1 MVRSPTCRILMLMG
15 ARELAWGILAWP
27 AVAVVALLPSA
38 GSWDV
43 SGGSA
48 VGILAGTAAAF
59 AVAGALL
66 WLPSSL
72 WLNRRTRRFPRIGQA
87 AAFLGLGLVIG
98 GAASTALVLAS
109 GNATWPSSASL
120 ITQHAVTAGIAS
132 LLGWLLATIL
142 RAKKL
147 PIVPTATNRVYR

>member
-1 MVRSPTCRILMLMG
+1 MILMG

-27 AVAVVALLPSA
+27 TVAVLALLRTA

-48 VGILAGTAAAF
+48 AGIFAGTAAAF

-72 WLNRRTRRFPRIGQA
+72 WLDRRTRRFPRVGQV

-98 GAASTALVLAS
+98 AAASTALVLAS
-109 GNATWPSSASL
+109 GNATWPSSAGL
-120 ITQHAVTAGIAS
+120 ITEYAVTAGIAS
-132 LLGWLLATIL
+132 LLGRLLAATL

-147 PIVPTATNRVYR
+147 RIVPTAANRVNR

>member
-1 MVRSPTCRILMLMG
+1 MLMG

-27 AVAVVALLPSA
+27 IVAVLALLRTA

-48 VGILAGTAAAF
+48 AGILAGTAAAF

-72 WLNRRTRRFPRIGQA
+72 WLDRRTRRFPRIGQV

-98 GAASTALVLAS
+98 AAASTALVLAS
-109 GNATWPSSASL
+109 GNATWPSSAGL
-120 ITQHAVTAGIAS
+120 ITEYAVTAGIAS
-132 LLGWLLATIL
+132 LLGRLLAATL
-142 RAKKL
+142 RAKRL
-147 PIVPTATNRVYR
+147 PILPTAANRVNR

>member
-1 MVRSPTCRILMLMG
+1 MD

-27 AVAVVALLPSA
+27 TVAVLALLRTA

-48 VGILAGTAAAF
+48 AGLIAGTAAAF

-72 WLNRRTRRFPRIGQA
+72 WLDRRTRRIPRLGQA

-98 GAASTALVLAS
+98 ATASTALVLAS
-109 GNATWPSSASL
+109 GNATWPSSAGL
-120 ITQHAVTAGIAS
+120 ITEYAVTAGIAS
-132 LLGWLLATIL
+132 LLGWLLATTL

-147 PIVPTATNRVYR
+147 PIVQTTANRVNR

>member
-1 MVRSPTCRILMLMG
+1 MILMG

-27 AVAVVALLPSA
+27 IVAVLALLRTA

-48 VGILAGTAAAF
+48 AGIVAGTAAAF

-72 WLNRRTRRFPRIGQA
+72 WLDRRTRRFPRIGQV

-98 GAASTALVLAS
+98 AAASTALVLAS
-109 GNATWPSSASL
+109 GNATWPSSAGL
-120 ITQHAVTAGIAS
+120 ITEYAVTAGIAS
-132 LLGWLLATIL
+132 LLGRLLAATL
-142 RAKKL
+142 RAKRL
-147 PIVPTATNRVYR
+147 PILPTAANRVTR

>member
-1 MVRSPTCRILMLMG
+1 MMLMG
-15 ARELAWGILAWP
+15 ARELTWGILAWP
-27 AVAVVALLPSA
+27 AVGVLALLGTA

-48 VGILAGTAAAF
+48 AGILAGTAAAF

-72 WLNRRTRRFPRIGQA
+72 WLDRRTRRFPRVGQA
-87 AAFLGLGLVIG
+87 AGFLGLGLVIG
-98 GAASTALVLAS
+98 AAVSTALVLAS
-109 GNATWPSSASL
+109 GNATWPSSAGL
-120 ITQHAVTAGIAS
+120 ITEYAVTAGIAS
-132 LLGWLLATIL
+132 LLGWLLASTL

-147 PIVPTATNRVYR
+147 PIVQTATDRVNR

>member
-1 MVRSPTCRILMLMG
+1 MMIMG

-27 AVAVVALLPSA
+27 TVAVLALLRTA

-48 VGILAGTAAAF
+48 AGILAGTAAAF

-72 WLNRRTRRFPRIGQA
+72 WLDRRTRRFPRAGQA
-87 AAFLGLGLVIG
+87 AAFLCLGLVIG
-98 GAASTALVLAS
+98 AAASLALVLAS
-109 GNATWPSSASL
+109 GNATWPSSAGL
-120 ITQHAVTAGIAS
+120 ITEYAVTAGIAS
-132 LLGWLLATIL
+132 LLGWLLAATL

-147 PIVPTATNRVYR
+147 PIVPTTANRVNR

>member
-1 MVRSPTCRILMLMG
+1 MILMG

-27 AVAVVALLPSA
+27 TVAVLALLRTA

-48 VGILAGTAAAF
+48 AGILAGTAAAF

-72 WLNRRTRRFPRIGQA
+72 WLDRRTRRFPRVGQV

-98 GAASTALVLAS
+98 AAASTALVLAS
-109 GNATWPSSASL
+109 GNATWPSSAGL
-120 ITQHAVTAGIAS
+120 ITEYAVTAGIAS
-132 LLGWLLATIL
+132 LLGRLLAATL

-147 PIVPTATNRVYR
+147 PIVQTAANRVNR

>member
-1 MVRSPTCRILMLMG
+1 MMLMET
-15 ARELAWGILAWP
+15 RELAWGILAWP
-27 AVAVVALLPSA
+27 AVAVLALLRTA

-48 VGILAGTAAAF
+48 AGLIAGTAAAF
-59 AVAGALL
+59 TVAGALL

-72 WLNRRTRRFPRIGQA
+72 WLDRRTRRFPRVGQA

-98 GAASTALVLAS
+98 AAASTALVLAS
-109 GNATWPSSASL
+109 GNATWPSSAGL
-120 ITQHAVTAGIAS
+120 ITEYAVTAGIAS
-132 LLGWLLATIL
+132 LLGRLLATTL

-147 PIVPTATNRVYR
+147 PIVPTAANRVNR